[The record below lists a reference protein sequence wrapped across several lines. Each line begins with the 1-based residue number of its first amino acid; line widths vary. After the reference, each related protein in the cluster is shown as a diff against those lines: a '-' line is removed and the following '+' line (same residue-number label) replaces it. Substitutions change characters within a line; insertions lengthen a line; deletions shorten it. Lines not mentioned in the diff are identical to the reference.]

1 MEQTTRS
8 GSVSAVGVLLAAVTY
23 IAASQAATGSS
34 ACPDGLDASAIKVQ
48 NVIALDHKTGKW
60 FVARKLTSAA
70 LECESVRGDKAMVAP
85 AGEEFIVVVF
95 NTNTGL
101 FSCSLKAEK
110 VPVEEVAALRVF
122 LTGLGPYLTEA
133 RELGAPI
140 TGRETAEQKA
150 QNMVIAVRDLMT
162 GEKGII
168 PTYYALNQ
176 IAPDLENLRRGEN
189 PFDKRPVS
197 TGANGR
203 VRVTIGDAF
212 PVEAGKRVL
221 IARRD
226 LAAELRKLASEW
238 PALEPCIGAPVRS
251 VQEPCADEPGARDAK
266 KEDQAAALKALV
278 EKTLTEGPDLLAFAR
293 RTEELGKVILDAKS
307 QWDSDPMK
315 LEWDQG
321 KKLTLTIA
329 GRELPELKAVPS
341 GQEPREA
348 QVTALPDWTVRPG
361 VGLSLVCSPKATFP
375 KYTVTGTGAGA
386 TVTESGTQD
395 SRLTYGLTLGL
406 TWRGIDWRSG
416 NGWSVWLPELTLN
429 PSSDVKAVGLGV
441 ALSWR
446 VIKLGFGMLWTKHQR
461 VDGTKVVDTYSGNKP
476 YVSISIIAWQ
486 PFVPKT

>member
-8 GSVSAVGVLLAAVTY
+8 GSVSAIGVLLAAVTY

-48 NVIALDHKTGKW
+48 NVILLDHKTGKW
-60 FVARKLTSAA
+60 FVGRKKTSSAA
-70 LECESVRGDKAMVAP
+70 LECESVRGDKTMVAR

-133 RELGAPI
+133 RELGAQI
-140 TGRETAEQKA
+140 TVRETAEQEA
-150 QNMVIAVRDLMT
+150 QSMVIAVRDLMT

-168 PTYYALNQ
+168 PTYYALNE
-176 IAPDLENLRRGEN
+176 IAKDLE
-189 PFDKRPVS
+189 PFPKKGARDPADFMAEPVS
-197 TGANGR
+197 KKNGKVVVVIR
-203 VRVTIGDAF
+203 DVFGGE
-212 PVEAGKRVL
+212 PGKRVL
-221 IARRD
+221 NARGA
-226 LAAELRKLASEW
+226 LAAELGKLASEW
-238 PALEPCIGAPVRS
+238 PALEPQIVAPV
-251 VQEPCADEPGARDAK
+251 DKPGAGDAR
-266 KEDQAAALKALV
+266 KEDQVAALKALV

-293 RTEELGKVILDAKS
+293 RTEELGKVILDTKS
-307 QWDSDPMK
+307 QWAGDPMK
-315 LEWDQG
+315 LEWDHG

-341 GQEPREA
+341 ELKPREA

-361 VGLSLVCSPKATFP
+361 VGLSLVCSPKSTFP
-375 KYTVTGTGAGA
+375 KYTVTGTGADA

-429 PSSDVKAVGLGV
+429 PSSDVKALGLGV

-446 VIKLGFGMLWTKHQR
+446 VIKLGFGTLWTKHQR